1 MQTGNSFSNEKSPN
15 PEAEIIRVLPFDDGF
30 VAFQRGGR
38 AEEVRWSE
46 VERVSA
52 YKVDCL
58 TYDMIWLAFE
68 RRGQREALHIKE
80 EVEGFQNI
88 MSALSAAFPEINP
101 EWYFNVMQTAFAE
114 NLTVLFER
122 GAEA

>member
-1 MQTGNSFSNEKSPN
+1 MQTSNGFSNEKSRK
-15 PEAEIIRVLPFDDGF
+15 PEPEIIRVLPSDDGF
-30 VAFQRGGR
+30 VAFRKDGR
-38 AEEVRWSE
+38 TEEVRWFE

-68 RRGQREALHIKE
+68 RRGQREALHIHE
-80 EVEGFQNI
+80 EAEGFQNL
-88 MSALSAAFPEINP
+88 MSALGAAFPEINP
-101 EWYFNVMQTAFAE
+101 EWYFNVMQPAFAE

-122 GAEA
+122 VADA